1 MHEIK
6 SVQAIVSNPSPSDP
20 AGRVTVGYYVLRNG
34 LLTMTD
40 SKGAPVRSHGGDKYE
55 QKTGEGDNVPLIA
68 QRLTM
73 KIYRARNGNDMAGF
87 NRPLSYPAAG
97 TPW

>member
-1 MHEIK
+1 MPDLK
-6 SVQAIVSNPSPSDP
+6 SVQAPVSNPSEREPT
-20 AGRVTVGYYVLRNG
+20 GRVTIGYYVLQDG

-40 SKGAPVRSHGGDKYE
+40 SKGVPARSHGGDKYE
-55 QKTGEGDNVPLIA
+55 QKIGEGDNVTLIA

-87 NRPLSYPAAG
+87 NRPLNYPPLGLA
-97 TPW
+97 